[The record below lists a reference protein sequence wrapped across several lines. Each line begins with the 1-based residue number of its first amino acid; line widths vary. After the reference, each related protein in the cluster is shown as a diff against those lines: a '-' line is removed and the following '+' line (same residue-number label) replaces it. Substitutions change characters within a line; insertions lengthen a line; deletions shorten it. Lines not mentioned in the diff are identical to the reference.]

1 MPQSLLL
8 RLPPNVRGSG
18 CRGAA
23 FIPSQNE
30 PVLAYTPSEKD
41 SCRVLVRLNW
51 LRVLACRLADL
62 KRSDTQM
69 HADLSTAH
77 PVASA
82 KESTARSV
90 AIAMSCTLLIS
101 YVLMAADRYL
111 FPVLAPD
118 IRREFHFTLAN
129 TGLLSTIF
137 TLGLGIGGLPTG
149 YLLSRYSRKTV
160 MLLGISIFSAGTA
173 ATVVASGFWS
183 MLVCLA
189 ATGIG
194 MAMLATS
201 MFALAAA
208 YFKRYRAAAIGSVN
222 FCYGIGGFFGPII
235 ATSLLAAYAT
245 WHAPM
250 LAFGAFGFLM
260 VFLIGLTVRPWFS
273 ETRAVTTMRDDSH
286 GASSLLNRNSILL
299 TVLNV
304 IHGLSMYGFL
314 GMYPTF
320 LRENLHYSPKMAGFV
335 VSFFGVGAL
344 TSIAGGWIGDKFSPR
359 VVLSGAYLGIAI
371 LGYLFFLQSPSA
383 LTREILTF
391 IYGVV
396 GSAVLYVNLAGYHV
410 KAVRGS
416 LASRG
421 SGLFVTSLYG
431 AAAFAGYAIGALA
444 SRTSWTT
451 AAELQMS
458 LLCLIG
464 AALSLAIKPEEMAL

>member
-1 MPQSLLL
+1 
-8 RLPPNVRGSG
+8 
-18 CRGAA
+18 
-23 FIPSQNE
+23 
-30 PVLAYTPSEKD
+30 
-41 SCRVLVRLNW
+41 
-51 LRVLACRLADL
+51 
-62 KRSDTQM
+62 M
-69 HADLSTAH
+69 HADLSTAQ
-77 PVASA
+77 PISA
-82 KESTARSV
+82 AKLSTARTV
-90 AIAMSCTLLIS
+90 AIAMYCTLLIS

-118 IRREFHFTLAN
+118 VRRDFHLTLAN

-137 TLGLGIGGLPTG
+137 TLGLGLGGLPTG
-149 YLLSRYSRKTV
+149 FLLSRYSRKMV

-173 ATVVASGFWS
+173 LTVVSAGFWG
-183 MLVCLA
+183 MLLCLA

-208 YFKRYRAAAIGSVN
+208 YFARYRAAAIGSVN
-222 FCYGIGGFFGPII
+222 VCYGIGGFLGPII
-235 ATSLLAAYAT
+235 ATSLLGAYAS

-260 VFLIGLTVRPWFS
+260 VLIIALTVRPWFS
-273 ETRAVTTMRDDSH
+273 ETASVSSVRDDSR
-286 GASSLLNRNSILL
+286 GAVSLLNRNSILL
-299 TVLNV
+299 TVLNI

-320 LRENLHYSPKMAGFV
+320 LRESLHYSPKAAGFV

-344 TSIAGGWIGDKFSPR
+344 TSIVGGWIGDRFSPR
-359 VVLSGAYLGIAI
+359 AVLSSAYLGIAV
-371 LGYLFFLQSPSA
+371 LGYLFFLQSPTA
-383 LTREILTF
+383 LTREVMTF

-444 SRTSWTT
+444 SRSSWMT

-458 LLCLIG
+458 LLCVIG
-464 AALSLAIKPEEMAL
+464 AILALALKPEEMAL

>member
-1 MPQSLLL
+1 
-8 RLPPNVRGSG
+8 
-18 CRGAA
+18 
-23 FIPSQNE
+23 
-30 PVLAYTPSEKD
+30 
-41 SCRVLVRLNW
+41 
-51 LRVLACRLADL
+51 
-62 KRSDTQM
+62 M
-69 HADLSTAH
+69 HADLSTAP
-77 PVASA
+77 PVEAE
-82 KESTARSV
+82 KGSTARAV
-90 AIAMSCTLLIS
+90 AIAMYCTLLIS

-111 FPVLAPD
+111 FPVLAVN
-118 IRREFHFTLAN
+118 IRNEFHFSLAN

-137 TLGLGIGGLPTG
+137 TLGLGLGGLPTG
-149 YLLSRYSRKTV
+149 FLLSRFSRKTV
-160 MLLGISIFSAGTA
+160 MLIGVFIFSAGTA
-173 ATVVASGFWS
+173 LTVVCSGFWS
-183 MLVCLA
+183 MLFCLA
-189 ATGIG
+189 ATGFG

-208 YFKRYRAAAIGSVN
+208 YFARYRAAAIGSVN

-250 LAFGAFGFLM
+250 LAFGAFGFVM
-260 VFLIGLTVRPWFS
+260 VLIIALSVRPWFS
-273 ETRAVTTMRDDSH
+273 ETRSVSAKRDDTR
-286 GASSLLNRNSILL
+286 GATTLLNRNSILL
-299 TVLNV
+299 TVLNI

-320 LRENLHYSPKMAGFV
+320 LRESLHYTPNEAGFV
-335 VSFFGVGAL
+335 VSFFGLGAL
-344 TSIAGGWIGDKFSPR
+344 TSIAGGWIGDKLSPR
-359 VVLSGAYLGIAI
+359 VVLSGAYLGIAV

-383 LTREILTF
+383 VTREILTF

-444 SRTSWTT
+444 SRSSWMT
-451 AAELQMS
+451 AAEFQIT
-458 LLCLIG
+458 LLCIVG
-464 AALSLAIKPEEMAL
+464 AILSLAIKPEEMAL

>member
-1 MPQSLLL
+1 
-8 RLPPNVRGSG
+8 
-18 CRGAA
+18 
-23 FIPSQNE
+23 
-30 PVLAYTPSEKD
+30 
-41 SCRVLVRLNW
+41 
-51 LRVLACRLADL
+51 
-62 KRSDTQM
+62 M

-77 PVASA
+77 PVSA
-82 KESTARSV
+82 AKVSTARTV
-90 AIAMSCTLLIS
+90 AIAMYCTLLIS

-118 IRREFHFTLAN
+118 VRRDFHLTLAN

-137 TLGLGIGGLPTG
+137 TLGLGLGGLPTG
-149 YLLSRYSRKTV
+149 FLLSRYSRKTV

-173 ATVVASGFWS
+173 LTAVSGGFWG
-183 MLVCLA
+183 MLFCLA

-208 YFKRYRAAAIGSVN
+208 YFARYRAAAIGSVN
-222 FCYGIGGFFGPII
+222 VCYGIGGFLGPII

-245 WHAPM
+245 WRAPM
-250 LAFGAFGFLM
+250 LAFGGFGFLM
-260 VFLIGLTVRPWFS
+260 VLVIALTVRPWFS
-273 ETRAVTTMRDDSH
+273 ETASVSSARDDTR
-286 GASSLLNRNSILL
+286 GATSLLNRNSIIL
-299 TVLNV
+299 TALNI

-320 LRENLHYSPKMAGFV
+320 LREGLHYSPKAAGFV

-359 VVLSGAYLGIAI
+359 VVLSGAYLGIAV
-371 LGYLFFLQSPSA
+371 LGYLFFLQSPTA
-383 LTREILTF
+383 LTREILAF
-391 IYGVV
+391 VYGVV

-444 SRTSWTT
+444 SRSSWMT

-458 LLCLIG
+458 LLCIIG
-464 AALSLAIKPEEMAL
+464 AILSLALKPEEMAL